1 MNFKYKTSFSDNLK
15 IDKLYQIGQAY
26 KSNASSS
33 NLNSLIPEDIDFDK
47 NIDLIGVAFN
57 AAVINAFNKNGDG
70 ISTTT
75 AKAIKDYFIH
85 KPTNIEHNKRKV
97 VGHIVTAGYT
107 SFQDSK
113 IIEDIDD
120 EYANKFNIALGSLIY
135 SNSFPEFAQ
144 LVLKSND
151 PNSDV
156 YQQVSASWEL
166 GFNEYNIAVG
176 SKDLKEAEIVSDKKQ
191 IEELSQYLTSFDGE
205 GSMEDGTPVYRLVVG
220 EVFPLGIGFTSNPA
234 ADVKGVFIKEKTE
247 DLDPPVIAETKEDK
261 KKISQNEKIDVN
273 NNTNQISKM
282 QNQELIEQFKS
293 LLEEKMP
300 EHNFSQEAVAN
311 IGRVIGD
318 AIKSKSDEYQKELL
332 ALDSQKEKI
341 QAAEKKMQEDIDSL
355 KSQLEAS
362 EQKVSELADQIL
374 SKEKQEA
381 FNSRM
386 ETIEADY
393 ELSSEDKVLL
403 AKEVQGIALEES
415 SFEEYQEKLKVMWAH
430 KDKKYLAD
438 QEKAFNQRV
447 EAEIQKR
454 ITDQPEQSE
463 KSEEAP
469 VVEEALANVQE
480 EKSEVSTNNNLESA
494 VEELSFK
501 EKFANAFSRETVTI
515 KF

>member
-1 MNFKYKTSFSDNLK
+1 
-15 IDKLYQIGQAY
+15 
-26 KSNASSS
+26 
-33 NLNSLIPEDIDFDK
+33 
-47 NIDLIGVAFN
+47 
-57 AAVINAFNKNGDG
+57 
-70 ISTTT
+70 
-75 AKAIKDYFIH
+75 
-85 KPTNIEHNKRKV
+85 
-97 VGHIVTAGYT
+97 
-107 SFQDSK
+107 
-113 IIEDIDD
+113 
-120 EYANKFNIALGSLIY
+120 
-135 SNSFPEFAQ
+135 
-144 LVLKSND
+144 
-151 PNSDV
+151 
-156 YQQVSASWEL
+156 
-166 GFNEYNIAVG
+166 
-176 SKDLKEAEIVSDKKQ
+176 
-191 IEELSQYLTSFDGE
+191 
-205 GSMEDGTPVYRLVVG
+205 
-220 EVFPLGIGFTSNPA
+220 
-234 ADVKGVFIKEKTE
+234 
-247 DLDPPVIAETKEDK
+247 
-261 KKISQNEKIDVN
+261 
-273 NNTNQISKM
+273 M

-318 AIKSKSDEYQKELL
+318 AIKSKSDEYQKELR
-332 ALDSQKEKI
+332 ALDSQKEEM

-393 ELSSEDKVLL
+393 ELSSEDKALL
-403 AKEVQGIALEES
+403 AKEVQAIDLEES

-430 KDKKYLAD
+430 KDKKYLAA
-438 QEKAFNQRV
+438 QEKAFNERV

-454 ITDQPEQSE
+454 TSEQKEPSE

-469 VVEEALANVQE
+469 IVEEALANVQE

-494 VEELSFK
+494 IEEPSFK